1 MKQTTNRRTERVVW
15 SAVTVALASLVL
27 ILVLAPPAFA
37 QGRSAE
43 QSDTEAALEVFE
55 NVFRFV
61 QENYVEEI
69 DPEVL
74 LEGALS
80 GLFESLEDP
89 YSMYLDAAAIRGLT
103 DTTTGEFGGV
113 GMYIAKERPENEEEG
128 SGYVEV
134 VAPIEDTPAFR
145 AGMRAGDLIIGVRD
159 FEEEEFTS
167 TSELTIDEAVDM
179 LRGTPGSKVVIRV
192 RRGER
197 AEFNVTLERAIIQV
211 PTARYAM
218 IDGDIGYLRIIQFT
232 PQTVAA
238 VTEAVEFF
246 EANEYRSM
254 IVDVRTNP
262 GGRLDSVIDVADL
275 FLEGGTIVGTASRIP
290 MENDRFTAESETI
303 VDEDTPVAVLIN
315 EGSASAAE
323 ILAGALQDRNRAYL
337 IGETTFGK
345 GSVQQIRRVADGG
358 FRLTMSRYY
367 LPSGRFIDKV
377 GVDPDLEVIP
387 PQLSDEESEI
397 YAELLNSERIID
409 WVEENL
415 DPTEREIEQFVDS
428 LQSGEFDLPDRW
440 IEIAISDE
448 VNRQNN
454 VQQVYDLE
462 HDVVLQTAVEL
473 LEDGELP

>member
-1 MKQTTNRRTERVVW
+1 MKQTMNKRAERVVW
-15 SAVTVALASLVL
+15 SAVTLVLASV
-27 ILVLAPPAFA
+27 ILVLVLTPSVFA
-37 QGRSAE
+37 QGPSTE
-43 QSDTEAALEVFE
+43 QGDTEEALEVFE

-61 QENYVEEI
+61 QENYVEEV

-74 LEGALS
+74 LEGALT

-89 YSMYLDAAAIRGLT
+89 YSMYLDTAAMRGLT

-113 GMYIAKERPENEEEG
+113 GMYIAKERPEDDEEG
-128 SGYVEV
+128 SGYVEI

-159 FEEEEFTS
+159 ADEDEFTP
-167 TSELTIDEAVDM
+167 TAELTIDQAVDK

-197 AEFNVTLERAIIQV
+197 AVFNVTLERAIIQV

-232 PQTVAA
+232 PLTVEA
-238 VTEAVEFF
+238 VAEAVEFF
-246 EANEYRSM
+246 EENNYESM

-275 FLEGGTIVGTASRIP
+275 FLDGGTIVGTASRIP
-290 MENDRFTAESETI
+290 MENDRFTAESETLI
-303 VDEDTPVAVLIN
+303 DEDIPVVVLIN
-315 EGSASAAE
+315 QGSASAAE

-337 IGETTFGK
+337 IGKTTFGK
-345 GSVQQIRRVADGG
+345 GSVQQVRRVAEGG

-377 GVDPDLEVIP
+377 GVDPDLEIEP
-387 PQLSDEESEI
+387 PQLTDEESEI
-397 YAELLNSERIID
+397 YAELLNSERIVD
-409 WVEENL
+409 WVEENRA
-415 DPTEREIEQFVDS
+415 PTEREIERFVDS
-428 LQSGEFDLPDRW
+428 LQSGDFDLRDRW
-440 IEIAISDE
+440 IEIAIRDE

-462 HDVVLQTAVEL
+462 HDVMLQSAVEL